1 MTRQQEKQN
10 RESGLAAAEVGGVPM
25 HTAAMHPN
33 SPQTTESTVPITSSQ
48 DTGET
53 RFIARQPILD
63 SAQQLYGYE
72 LLFRSDA
79 TISFADID
87 CENAMHAT
95 LDLSLLLGAGSFTEG
110 HLAFIN
116 CTRNAL
122 CSRVVD
128 TLPKD
133 SVVLEILET
142 VPADQET
149 LRECRR
155 LKAAGYKIALDDIV
169 STTERL
175 ELFELAD
182 IIKVDFLLTDTK
194 QQQAIA
200 RRFAR
205 RGVQL
210 LAEKVE
216 THEQFSA
223 AIKMGYTLFQGYFF
237 CRPKTMEA
245 RDLPSTHLGYLEIL
259 RLVYQ
264 REVDVPALARAIREE
279 PSLCYRLLRY
289 LNSAAWSVHPVNSI
303 VHALNLLGSDE
314 IRKWVSM
321 LTAISM
327 AGPRSK
333 ELIRMAL
340 IRALFCELVAEH
352 LQLDVTDFFLTGLF
366 SLLEAILD
374 RPLAKIVEHIPISE
388 TCRAALTGA
397 SNRPGLALR
406 LAVACGRGYWETI
419 PQLCAELGCS
429 EQDAWRWQSEAQ
441 SLVRVMLKTKIAGEA
456 RSRA

>member
-1 MTRQQEKQN
+1 MARQQEKQKC
-10 RESGLAAAEVGGVPM
+10 ESGLAAAKVGRVPM
-25 HTAAMHPN
+25 QIAAMR
-33 SPQTTESTVPITSSQ
+33 SDSAQTTESTVPIISSPGAS
-48 DTGET
+48 DT

-72 LLFRSDA
+72 LLFRSGA
-79 TISFADID
+79 TISFADMD
-87 CENAMHAT
+87 CENAVQAT
-95 LDLSLLLGAGSFTEG
+95 FDLSLLLGAESFTEG

-116 CTRNAL
+116 CTRKAL

-133 SVVLEILET
+133 SVVLEILEN
-142 VPADQET
+142 VPADEET
-149 LRECRR
+149 VRECRR

-175 ELFELAD
+175 ELCELAD

-194 QQQAIA
+194 QQLAIA

-216 THEQFSA
+216 MHEQFSA
-223 AIKMGYTLFQGYFF
+223 AVKMGYTLFQGYFF
-237 CRPKTMEA
+237 CRPQTLEA

-259 RLVYQ
+259 RQVYE

-289 LNSAAWSVHPVNSI
+289 LNSAAFSLRPVNSI

-321 LTAISM
+321 LTAISL

-340 IRALFCELVAEH
+340 IRARFCELVAEH
-352 LQLDVTDFFLTGLF
+352 LQLDSTECFLTGLF

-374 RPLAKIVEHIPISE
+374 RPLTKLVEHIPISE

-397 SNRPGLALR
+397 SNRPGLALQ
-406 LAVACGRGYWETI
+406 LAVACGRGYWEAI
-419 PQLCAELGCS
+419 PQLCAKLECS
-429 EQDAWRWQSEAQ
+429 ERDAWRWRTEAQ
-441 SLVRVMLKTKIAGEA
+441 SWVRVMLKMKTAVEE
-456 RSRA
+456 RSRP